1 MYGWRQG
8 FGDNTAPRLCYVCR
22 HICETPATEQAFIE
36 QLHELHHKIDF
47 AKEQSFKGAL
57 SVNDVGDV
65 LDKLKVKVILGQNG
79 LESQGRLFGNFV

>member
-1 MYGWRQG
+1 MVRK
-8 FGDNTAPRLCYVCR
+8 RLTLLLSKSRYFNFR
-22 HICETPATEQAFIE
+22 HICETPVTEQSFIE

-65 LDKLKVKVILGQNG
+65 LEKLKVKVIYQRWI
-79 LESQGRLFGNFV
+79 S

>member
-1 MYGWRQG
+1 MH
-8 FGDNTAPRLCYVCR
+8 DYVFHR
-22 HICETPATEQAFIE
+22 HIYETPVTEQTFIE

-65 LDKLKVKVILGQNG
+65 LDKLKVKVL
-79 LESQGRLFGNFV
+79 